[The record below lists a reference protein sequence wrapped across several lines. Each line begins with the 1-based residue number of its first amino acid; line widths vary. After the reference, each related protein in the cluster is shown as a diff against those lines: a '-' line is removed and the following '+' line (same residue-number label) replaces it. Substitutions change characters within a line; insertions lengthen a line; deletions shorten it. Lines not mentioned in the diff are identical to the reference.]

1 MAVFNGKK
9 TRIDLTRGPVFS
21 TLLRFSLPI
30 LLGCIVTQL
39 YNVADS
45 VVVGQFVGSD
55 ALAAVSASGPVQNII
70 NMFLIGLSTG
80 SNVVIAQAAGRR
92 EDDSLGKAIGTVAA
106 LTLSAAGI
114 ITVLGLLLTDPML
127 RLMGTPENIF
137 ADSAAYL
144 TIIFIGAAGNLI
156 YNMGSG
162 ALRGMGDSVW
172 PFLFLTFC
180 SLLNLA
186 LDFIAVVLFG
196 WGVTGAAA
204 ATAIS
209 QFISG
214 AGIVW
219 RLNHGGYPVRLTL
232 RGIRFDPAETK
243 KVVSIGLPAAIQN
256 IGNSIA
262 AFCMMSYNN
271 RFGSDFIAANSIVT
285 KIDDFSYIPTTAL
298 STAVCTFVGQNIAA
312 LEMDR
317 VKKGINYTI
326 YTLVAIGCA
335 MCGIIIALRDVLPFA
350 FTQNP
355 AVAEIAAK
363 GLTVL
368 AFVATFHGIDRCLVN
383 AMRGAGKSVVPMIT
397 AQFGAFSRI
406 PLGYFLA
413 VRTGDY
419 MGIFYSLLIA
429 SALRTL
435 AIAFYYYFGGWKSAV
450 RQFQQK
456 HSSAELE
463 KEDPGQAVR

>member
-9 TRIDLTRGPVFS
+9 TRLDLTQGPVFS

-92 EDDSLGKAIGTVAA
+92 DEASLRKAIGTVAA
-106 LTLSAAGI
+106 LTLSAAAV
-114 ITVLGLLLTDPML
+114 ITVLGLILTNPML

-144 TIIFIGAAGNLI
+144 TIIFIGAAGNLV

-180 SLLNLA
+180 SVLNLV
-186 LDFIAVVLFG
+186 LDLVAVVVLG
-196 WGVTGAAA
+196 WGVMGAAI
-204 ATAIS
+204 ATAVS
-209 QFISG
+209 QFVSG
-214 AGIVW
+214 AGIIW

-232 RGIRFDPAETK
+232 RAIRFDPGETK

-285 KIDDFSYIPTTAL
+285 KIDDFPIS
-298 STAVCTFVGQNIAA
+298 
-312 LEMDR
+312 R
-317 VKKGINYTI
+317 R
-326 YTLVAIGCA
+326 
-335 MCGIIIALRDVLPFA
+335 LR
-350 FTQNP
+350 
-355 AVAEIAAK
+355 
-363 GLTVL
+363 
-368 AFVATFHGIDRCLVN
+368 
-383 AMRGAGKSVVPMIT
+383 
-397 AQFGAFSRI
+397 
-406 PLGYFLA
+406 
-413 VRTGDY
+413 
-419 MGIFYSLLIA
+419 
-429 SALRTL
+429 
-435 AIAFYYYFGGWKSAV
+435 
-450 RQFQQK
+450 
-456 HSSAELE
+456 
-463 KEDPGQAVR
+463 

>member
-1 MAVFNGKK
+1 MAIFSSKK
-9 TRIDLTRGPVFS
+9 TRIDLTRGPIFK
-21 TLLRFSLPI
+21 TLLRFSVPI

-92 EDDSLGKAIGTVAA
+92 DDTSLQKAIGTVAA
-106 LTLSAAGI
+106 LTLSAAAI
-114 ITVLGLLLTDPML
+114 ITTLGLILSRPML
-127 RLMGTPENIF
+127 QLMGTPENIF
-137 ADSAAYL
+137 ADSVAYL

-180 SLLNLA
+180 SVLNLA
-186 LDFIAVVLFG
+186 LDLITVCLFK
-196 WGVTGAAA
+196 WGVMGAAV
-204 ATAIS
+204 ATAVS
-209 QFISG
+209 QFVSG
-214 AGIVW
+214 AGIIW

-232 RGIRFDPAETK
+232 RGIRFDPKETK
-243 KVVSIGLPAAIQN
+243 KVISIGLPAAIQN

-262 AFCMMSYNN
+262 AVCMMSYNN

-326 YTLVAIGCA
+326 YTLVVIGA
-335 MCGIIIALRDVLPFA
+335 VMCGIIVALRDWLPFA

-355 AVAEIAAK
+355 AVADIAAQ

-368 AFVATFHGIDRCLVN
+368 AFVSIFHGIDRCLVN

-413 VRTGDY
+413 VRTGNY
-419 MGIFYSLLIA
+419 MGIFYSMLIA
-429 SALRTL
+429 SALRTI
-435 AIAFYYYFGGWKSAV
+435 AIAVYYYFGGWKNAV
-450 RQFQQK
+450 EQFTQK
-456 HSSAELE
+456 RVVLDAQNG
-463 KEDPGQAVR
+463 KIK